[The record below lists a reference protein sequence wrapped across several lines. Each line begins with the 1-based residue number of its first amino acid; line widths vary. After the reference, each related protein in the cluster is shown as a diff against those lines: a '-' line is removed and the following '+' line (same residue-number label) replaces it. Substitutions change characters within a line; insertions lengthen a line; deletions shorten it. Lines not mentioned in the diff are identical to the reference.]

1 MMDLYFTLNK
11 HIFSLCLF
19 LLLGTTAPLLAQTQ
33 QPNFNLEL
41 LANVNEY
48 SREQYS
54 AIWGYVD
61 AQGREYAILGT
72 RIGTAIYSLTD
83 PRKPKKLALITGSQS
98 IWREMKF
105 WKNYVYVVT
114 DNAPDGLLIV
124 NMKGAPDTITW
135 KYLKPQAP
143 IDPLNPGLIERCH
156 TITIDEKGIMYLSGC
171 NVNRGAVVMY
181 DLNANPE
188 SPKYLG
194 ALKTGY
200 SHDNFTRGDTVWSS
214 DIYDGKVSIVNVKD
228 KTNPVFLNSITTS
241 SRFTHNCWLSDDGK
255 YLFTTDERLNASI
268 DAYDVQNLNNIELL
282 DVFTAAAT
290 RGRGVVP
297 HNTHYLKGFLP
308 TAYYTDGVKIIDAS
322 RPTNLVEV
330 GSFDTYL
337 GPDGGFAGTWGIYPY
352 FPSGLLIAS
361 DIQSGLWVFRPN
373 YQKACFLEGLITDAR
388 SNIPV
393 NDVEVKILA
402 NQVNQELSK
411 SAGKYSTGLA
421 QSGVYQV
428 VFYKEG
434 YQPDTLMTTLENG
447 KVTILNVKLRPDGF
461 STGLKDIRQLPLVLQ
476 ASPNPFYS
484 SLSLQ
489 YTWMQQP
496 QSSTLRVYDALGR
509 LVESM
514 ALPSGDGTVQIGAN
528 LPNGQYWLQVLSNQG
543 SSKAIGVLKQ

>member
-1 MMDLYFTLNK
+1 MDLYFTLNK
-11 HIFSLCLF
+11 HIFSICLF
-19 LLLGTTAPLLAQTQ
+19 LLLGTTTPLVAQTQ

-124 NMKGAPDTITW
+124 NMKSAPDTITW

-268 DAYDVQNLNNIELL
+268 DAYDVHNLNNIELL

-361 DIQSGLWVFRPN
+361 DIQSGLWVFRPS
-373 YQKACFLEGLITDAR
+373 YQKACFLEGLITDALT
-388 SNIPV
+388 NNPLI
-393 NDVEVKILA
+393 DVEIKILA
-402 NQVNQELSK
+402 DQVNKELSK
-411 SAGKYSTGLA
+411 TSGAYATGLA
-421 QSGVYQV
+421 QSGVYKV
-428 VFYKEG
+428 VFSKTG
-434 YQPDTLMTTLENG
+434 YQPDTLMANLENG
-447 KVTILNVKLRPDGF
+447 KVTILDVQL
-461 STGLKDIRQLPLVLQ
+461 LPLGFTTSVQKIKELPLMLK
-476 ASPNPFYS
+476 ASPNPFSS

-489 YTWMQQP
+489 YTWTQKP

>member
-1 MMDLYFTLNK
+1 MINHYFTFRFQFL
-11 HIFSLCLF
+11 SLCLF
-19 LLLGTTAPLLAQTQ
+19 LLLGTTTQSIAQTQ

-48 SREQYS
+48 AKEQYS

-72 RIGTAIYSLTD
+72 RIGTAIYSLAD
-83 PRKPKKLALITGSQS
+83 PRKPKKIALITGKQS

-114 DNAPDGLLIV
+114 DDATDGLLIV
-124 NMKGAPDTITW
+124 NMKSAPGSITW

-181 DLNANPE
+181 DLNSNPE

-214 DIYDGKVSIVNVKD
+214 DVYDGKVSIVNVKD

-241 SRFTHNCWLSDDGK
+241 SRFSHNCWLSDDGK

-268 DAYDVQNLNNIELL
+268 DAYDVRNLDNIELL

-361 DIQSGLWVFRPN
+361 DIQSGLWVFRPT
-373 YQKACFLEGLITDAR
+373 YQKACYLEGLITDAR

-393 NDVEVKILA
+393 NDVEIKILA
-402 NQVNQELSK
+402 NQINQELSK

-421 QSGVYQV
+421 QSGVYKV

-434 YQPDTLMTTLENG
+434 YQPDTLMATLENG

-476 ASPNPFYS
+476 ASPNPFSS
-484 SLSLQ
+484 SLLLQ
-489 YTWMQQP
+489 YNWIQKP
-496 QSSTLRVYDALGR
+496 QAATLRVYDALGR
-509 LVESM
+509 LVESQV
-514 ALPSGDGTVQIGAN
+514 LQSGDGSVRIGAN
-528 LPNGQYWLQVLSNQG
+528 LPIGQYWLQVLSSQG
-543 SSKAIGVLKQ
+543 SSKAIMVLKQ